1 MTEVACVYYLFSQSY
16 IIMSLQIDMN
26 SHLED
31 QGPFDLILHKVTAL
45 YAQALNNNQK
55 VIFLSI
61 YLSIY
66 ISNTLSPLG
75 NSLQGNML
83 PI

>member
-1 MTEVACVYYLFSQSY
+1 MVAAIYKNQSPLLKLY
-16 IIMSLQIDMN
+16 KFCRINIFFFTAIYKKQFPLQIDMN

-55 VIFLSI
+55 V
-61 YLSIY
+61 YN
-66 ISNTLSPLG
+66 ISKCL
-75 NSLQGNML
+75 
-83 PI
+83 